1 MSNFSFPTPPG
12 SGGNDHFSFDPFR
25 FSGPSASGN
34 GNGAGGSNSAHQLHS
49 QGQGHHQMRD
59 FFPHTHTH
67 SNSPNDS
74 TSNYL
79 DMPGPSNYLN
89 PTHTS
94 LSHRSSFDEQ
104 YLQDQDDDEGDEEGE
119 LVKLEDPLGH
129 AQGDG
134 SGEGEGDAD
143 DQEPLYVNAK
153 QYHRIVKRRAA
164 RARLEELNRLV
175 RSRKVCLLLLPLPL
189 LVLDFILNL
198 ITPLPPLL

>member
-1 MSNFSFPTPPG
+1 
-12 SGGNDHFSFDPFR
+12 
-25 FSGPSASGN
+25 
-34 GNGAGGSNSAHQLHS
+34 
-49 QGQGHHQMRD
+49 
-59 FFPHTHTH
+59 
-67 SNSPNDS
+67 
-74 TSNYL
+74 
-79 DMPGPSNYLN
+79 MPGPSNYLN

-104 YLQDQDDDEGDEEGE
+104 YLQDQDDDEVDEEGE

-175 RSRKVCLLLLPLPL
+175 RSRKVCLCPRLLLLPLPL
-189 LVLDFILNL
+189 LILDFILDL
-198 ITPLPPLL
+198 IHPRPLFFENRHRSQEQSLILSLTSMNHDIDMPAPDPAEKEVDS